1 MDSLKWCALGFLL
14 IFIVKYSYFNF
25 MKTPILKIL
34 NPSYEGEEKERKLQ
48 FMLKLSYDT
57 VFYSLATIC
66 SYISFGN

>member
-1 MDSLKWCALGFLL
+1 
-14 IFIVKYSYFNF
+14 